1 MNALYVILGILV
13 IAVLWGIS
21 IYNGLVRLFNLKDE
35 AWSGIDVQLKRRVD
49 LIPNLVETVKGYAS
63 HEKDVFLKVTE
74 ARSAV
79 MHSTSVQDRVQ
90 SENALTQSLRSL
102 FAVAENYPEL
112 KANENFLD
120 LQKQLAAVE
129 DDIQMSRR
137 YYNGAAREFNV
148 GIEKFP
154 NILVARNLG
163 YQKAPY
169 FEAEEQDRVVPK
181 VSF

>member
-1 MNALYVILGILV
+1 
-13 IAVLWGIS
+13 
-21 IYNGLVRLFNLKDE
+21 
-35 AWSGIDVQLKRRVD
+35 
-49 LIPNLVETVKGYAS
+49 
-63 HEKDVFLKVTE
+63 
-74 ARSAV
+74 
-79 MHSTSVQDRVQ
+79 
-90 SENALTQSLRSL
+90 
-102 FAVAENYPEL
+102 
-112 KANENFLD
+112 
-120 LQKQLAAVE
+120 
-129 DDIQMSRR
+129 MSRR